1 MSNAN
6 YPNGFSKTN
15 CYISTLWI
23 EMSGIKYFV
32 RLPEVSASLR
42 DTHIQFENRNAS
54 YENVV
59 AYAILEKLPI

>member
-1 MSNAN
+1 
-6 YPNGFSKTN
+6 
-15 CYISTLWI
+15 
-23 EMSGIKYFV
+23 MSGIKYFV